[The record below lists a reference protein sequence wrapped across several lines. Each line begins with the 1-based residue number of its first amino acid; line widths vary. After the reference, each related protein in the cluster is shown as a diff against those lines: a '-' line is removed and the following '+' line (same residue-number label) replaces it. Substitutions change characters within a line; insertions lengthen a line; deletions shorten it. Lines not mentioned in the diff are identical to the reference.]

1 VVDGCELLASQRV
14 GRPVHIWEELGGLV
28 LASWQVQGSVTP
40 VIVVDIGVSAGAID
54 VILET
59 LPVLTEVGDGCLFGA
74 LFAAE
79 LAVASLILIHCEH
92 VCCVGRGIY

>member
-1 VVDGCELLASQRV
+1 
-14 GRPVHIWEELGGLV
+14 
-28 LASWQVQGSVTP
+28 VQGSVTP

-92 VCCVGRGIY
+92 VLCWEGYLLKFCLWFDGILNRW